1 MSTWVILEKTNIG
14 VLRTLARTKIF
25 ISSVNEDGLKPLRKS
40 VYQELQ
46 ALGHEPVMWEENIG
60 PWLASADPVTL
71 CLQAVEQCDIYLL
84 FIGSKAGT
92 YDKAAERTITHLEF
106 IKAQEQEIT
115 ILVFADVE
123 VKRIFFGTVKPLLD
137 QYIDHFISEEER
149 FPSPLHMMDALRAQS
164 QIPAHIDP
172 YVWYFLYDMI
182 LRSVYVDDLSLGVPI
197 DWKAYFS
204 DLLRRGSLLLPL
216 EESIQLSGNRLEQLD
231 EAFDLIVG
239 LMPQMQINSFH
250 NAEKFLS
257 LIMDQACGGMI
268 EHGYGKY
275 MTESVGSYGDCSAI
289 TLYVCQ
295 EDQLHLVAKCGKA
308 QGPPYYLLEN
318 KSSYAVLTYHMGDQH
333 EQVFFTAAKNMFYY
347 CIRSGPYVITLHYPA
362 EPDWDYR
369 RFIRYKE
376 SVNHAIISKNP
387 VIIEFIK
394 LCLGGMQHG

>member
-1 MSTWVILEKTNIG
+1 M
-14 VLRTLARTKIF
+14 ARTKIF
-25 ISSVNEDGLKPLRKS
+25 LSSVNEDGLKPLRKS

-92 YDKAAERTITHLEF
+92 FDKAAERTITHLEF

-123 VKRIFFGTVKPLLD
+123 VKRIFFSTVKPLLD

-149 FPSPLHMMDALRAQS
+149 FPSPVHMMDALRQQS
-164 QIPAHIDP
+164 QVPGHIDP

-182 LRSVYVDDLSLGVPI
+182 LRNVYIDDLSLGVPI
-197 DWKAYFS
+197 NWRTYFS

-231 EAFDLIVG
+231 EAFELIAE
-239 LMPQMQINSFH
+239 LMPQLQITGFPD
-250 NAEKFLS
+250 AEKFLK
-257 LIMDQACGGMI
+257 LIMERSCGGMI

-275 MTESVGSYGDCSAI
+275 MTESVGSYGGCSAI
-289 TLYVCQ
+289 TLYVRH
-295 EDQLHLVAKCGKA
+295 DNQLQLVAKCGKA
-308 QGPPYYLLEN
+308 QGPRTICLTTRAPMPYLL
-318 KSSYAVLTYHMGDQH
+318 T
-333 EQVFFTAAKNMFYY
+333 
-347 CIRSGPYVITLHYPA
+347 I
-362 EPDWDYR
+362 
-369 RFIRYKE
+369 
-376 SVNHAIISKNP
+376 
-387 VIIEFIK
+387 
-394 LCLGGMQHG
+394 

>member
-1 MSTWVILEKTNIG
+1 MP
-14 VLRTLARTKIF
+14 RTKIF

-60 PWLASADPVTL
+60 PWIANADPVTL

-92 YDKAAERTITHLEF
+92 YDAAAERTVTHLEF
-106 IKAQEQEIT
+106 IKAQEQETT

-123 VKRIFFGTVKPLLD
+123 VKRIFFGTVKPLME
-137 QYIDHFISEEER
+137 QYIDNYINEEER
-149 FPSPLHMMDALRAQS
+149 FPSPLNMMDALRQHS
-164 QIPAHIDP
+164 QVPGHIDP

-182 LRSVYVDDLSLGVPI
+182 LRSIYIDDLSLGVPI
-197 DWKAYFS
+197 DWRSYFS

-216 EESIQLSGNRLEQLD
+216 EESIQLSGTRLEQLD
-231 EAFDLIVG
+231 DAFDLING
-239 LMPQMQINSFH
+239 LMPHLQICGFH
-250 NAEKFLS
+250 NAKQFLS
-257 LIMDQACGGMI
+257 QMMERACGGMI

-275 MTESVGSYGDCSAI
+275 MTECVGSYGDCSAV
-289 TLYVCQ
+289 TLYVKQ
-295 EDQLHLVAKCGKA
+295 EDQLILVAKVGKA
-308 QGPPYYLLEN
+308 HGPPHYKLDN
-318 KSSYAVLTYHMGDQH
+318 KSSYAVLTYHLGDQQ

-347 CIRSGPYVITLHYPA
+347 CIRSGPYVITMHYPA
-362 EPDWDYR
+362 EPNWDYR

-387 VIIEFIK
+387 AIIEFIK
-394 LCLGGMQHG
+394 LCLGGMQRG